1 MIITCNHNNIGFTLS
16 LKELEMTLKMV
27 AVLAIKIIVTGK
39 SSWRNNI
46 IRELKCSIRE
56 KQLVM

>member
-1 MIITCNHNNIGFTLS
+1 
-16 LKELEMTLKMV
+16 MTLKMV
-27 AVLAIKIIVTGK
+27 AVLTVKIIVTGK